1 MTDIQAGSLSSGLF
15 FMPAFDKIPIIG
27 EVSEISAWQEIRNG
41 FDFTALLSILL
52 SVIPSLV
59 CITLHELSH
68 GLVARSLGDDTAQRA
83 GRLTLNPLKHL
94 DLMGLIMMVVAHV
107 GWAKPVPVNM
117 MNFKNPKRGMA
128 VTALAGPVSNVLI
141 TCVFFFLYG
150 LLYLPLTLGG
160 SAAAGYLLD
169 MLRLTAII
177 SMGYAVFNL
186 IPIPP
191 LDGSKVLFSL
201 VSDRAYY
208 QLMRY
213 ERYGMILLYALVFT
227 NLLGAPLQT
236 AISFLAGK
244 LLVFARWGL
253 ALYQLLFV

>member
-1 MTDIQAGSLSSGLF
+1 
-15 FMPAFDKIPIIG
+15 MPEFDKIPIIG
-27 EVSEISAWQEIRNG
+27 EVSEISAWQGIREG
-41 FDFTALLSILL
+41 FDFTMLLSILL

-68 GLVARSLGDDTAQRA
+68 GLVAYWLGDDTAKRA

-94 DLMGLIMMVVAHV
+94 DLMGLVMMVVAHV
-107 GWAKPVPVNM
+107 GWARPVPVNM
-117 MNFKNPKRGMA
+117 MNFKEPKRGMA
-128 VTALAGPVSNVLI
+128 ITSLAGPLSNVLI

-150 LLYLPLTLGG
+150 LLYLPVTLKG
-160 SAAAGYLLD
+160 SAVGDYLLQ
-169 MLRLTAII
+169 MIQLTAII

-236 AISFLAGK
+236 AISFLTDK
-244 LLVFARWGL
+244 LFVFAQWGF
-253 ALYQLLFV
+253 ALSSRLYM

>member
-1 MTDIQAGSLSSGLF
+1 MCS
-15 FMPAFDKIPIIG
+15 IG
-27 EVSEISAWQEIRNG
+27 AWQEIWEG
-41 FDFTALLSILL
+41 FDFSYLLSILL

-59 CITLHELSH
+59 CITLHELSR
-68 GLVARSLGDDTAQRA
+68 GLVAHLLGDDTAKNA
-83 GRLTLNPLKHL
+83 GRLTLNPIKHL
-94 DLMGLIMMVVAHV
+94 DLMGLVMMVVAHV

-117 MNFKNPKRGMA
+117 MNFKDPKRGMA
-128 VTALAGPVSNVLI
+128 VTSLAGPVSNVLI

-150 LLYLPLTLGG
+150 FLLLPL
-160 SAAAGYLLD
+160 SAAGSPAAEYLLE
-169 MLRLTAII
+169 MISLTAII

-227 NLLGAPLQT
+227 NVLGAPLRT
-236 AISFLAGK
+236 AISFLTGK
-244 LLVFARWGL
+244 LAVFAQWGFAL
-253 ALYQLLFV
+253 ASLLFT

>member
-1 MTDIQAGSLSSGLF
+1 MSV
-15 FMPAFDKIPIIG
+15 FDKITPIG
-27 EVSEISAWQEIRNG
+27 EVSEISAWQEIRDG
-41 FDFTALLSILL
+41 FDFSYLLSILL

-68 GLVARSLGDDTAQRA
+68 GAVAYALGDDTAKRA

-94 DLMGLIMMVVAHV
+94 DLMGLLMMVVAHV

-117 MNFKNPKRGMA
+117 MKFQNPKRGMA
-128 VTALAGPVSNVLI
+128 VTAMAGPLSNVLI

-150 LLYLPLTLGG
+150 LLYLPLGTGK

-169 MLRLTAII
+169 MIRLTAVI

-201 VSDRAYY
+201 VGDEAYY
-208 QLMRY
+208 KLMRY
-213 ERYGMILLYALVFT
+213 ERYGMLLLYVLVFT
-227 NLLGAPLQT
+227 NVLGAPLRS
-236 AISFLAGK
+236 AISFLTGK
-244 LLVFARWGL
+244 LLIFAQWGL
-253 ALYQLLFV
+253 GLYQVLFG

>member
-1 MTDIQAGSLSSGLF
+1 
-15 FMPAFDKIPIIG
+15 MPGFGKIPIIG
-27 EVSEISAWQEIRNG
+27 EVSEISAWQEIKNG
-41 FDFTALLSILL
+41 FDFSAVLSILL

-68 GLVARSLGDDTAQRA
+68 GLVAFLLGDDTAKRA
-83 GRLTLNPLKHL
+83 GRLTLNPLRHL
-94 DLMGLIMMVVAHV
+94 DLMGLVMMVVAHV
-107 GWAKPVPVNM
+107 GWAKPVPVDM

-128 VTALAGPVSNVLI
+128 LTSLAGPVSNVLI

-150 LLYLPLTLGG
+150 LLLPLSAGG
-160 SAAAGYLLD
+160 SAAGEYVLE
-169 MLRLTAII
+169 MIQLTAII
-177 SMGYAVFNL
+177 SMGFAVFNL

-208 QLMRY
+208 RLMRY

-227 NLLGAPLQT
+227 NLLGGPLQT

-244 LLVFARWGL
+244 LFVFARWGFAL
-253 ALYQLLFV
+253 ASRLYI

>member
-1 MTDIQAGSLSSGLF
+1 
-15 FMPAFDKIPIIG
+15 MPAFGKIPILR
-27 EVSEISAWQEIRNG
+27 EVSEISAWQEIRDG
-41 FDFTALLSILL
+41 FDFSALLGILL
-52 SVIPSLV
+52 SVIPALV

-68 GLVARSLGDDTAQRA
+68 GLVAYWLGDDTAKRA
-83 GRLTLNPLKHL
+83 GRLTLNPVKHL
-94 DLMGLIMMVVAHV
+94 DLFGLIMMVVAHV

-117 MNFKNPKRGMA
+117 MNFREPKRGMA
-128 VTALAGPVSNVLI
+128 LTSIAGPLSNVLI
-141 TCVFFFLYG
+141 TCFFYFLYG
-150 LLYLPLTLGG
+150 VLYLPLSIKG
-160 SAAAGYLLD
+160 SAVGAYFLQ
-169 MLRLTAII
+169 MIQLTAVI

-227 NLLGAPLQT
+227 NLLGAPLQA
-236 AISFLAGK
+236 AISFLTGK
-244 LLVFARWGL
+244 LFVFAQWGF
-253 ALYQLLFV
+253 ALVRRLYL